1 MVSSSS
7 GRLRRLCSLDNDVIV
22 SILSKLPVISLL
34 RFRCVCK
41 SWRALISD
49 PSFSRMHLSSM
60 NTKSSKLLLG
70 TSPLRSV
77 DYEPLF
83 KHIGGHVERTREL
96 DYPLLPKPATF
107 FHNNNES
114 SFYGFGFDSTTKDYK
129 VVGGS
134 SSKHNT
140 VEVFALKT
148 GSWKIHRDIN
158 GHVRLNGQ
166 GCLLN
171 EALHWVHVD
180 LGSNGSDSITGLQI
194 VSFDLAEETLQVMM
208 PFPHPL
214 PVNRYYIHNWF
225 DFSAG
230 IGTMANCLTLYM
242 ISRHNG
248 VSIWMKKE
256 YGVKESWIEVIIIPL
271 EVLPTKVLS
280 WRPLCISENG
290 EVLIKCCKNSL
301 ALYDPKKKTFMS
313 SFKTHVEY
321 WFESTTYIS
330 DHISDQR
337 EAISPEAITM
347 EKKGAKEEVV
357 SLEIPASHCRTEKVT
372 CLFEFAVVELKVGL
386 HCEECIKKILKAIK
400 KIEDIETY
408 DVDTQLNKVIVT
420 GNVTTEQVIRALQK
434 IKKTAIPWNQ
444 QDEATS

>member
-7 GRLRRLCSLDNDVIV
+7 GRLRRLCSLDNDAIV
-22 SILSKLPVISLL
+22 SILSKLPVKSLI

-41 SWRALISD
+41 SWCALISD
-49 PSFSRMHLSSM
+49 PSFARMHLSSM
-60 NTKSSKLLLG
+60 NTKSFKLLLG

-83 KHIGGHVERTREL
+83 KYIGGHVERTREL
-96 DYPLLPKPATF
+96 DYPVMIPTSSSKFFGSFNGLICLALDYDNIILWNPCTGDSKLLPKPATF

-114 SFYGFGFDSTTKDYK
+114 SFYGFGYDSTTKDYK

-134 SSKHNT
+134 SNHNT

-158 GHVRLNGQ
+158 RHVRLNGQ

-180 LGSNGSDSITGLQI
+180 LRSNGSDSIIVLQI
-194 VSFDLAEETLQVMM
+194 VSFDLVEETLQVMM
-208 PFPHPL
+208 PFPHPF
-214 PVNRYYIHNWF
+214 PVNQYYIHNRLN
-225 DFSAG
+225 FSAG

-242 ISRHNG
+242 ISRHDG
-248 VSIWMKKE
+248 VSIWMMKE
-256 YGVKESWIEVIIIPL
+256 YGVKESWIEVIRIPL

-313 SFKTHVEY
+313 SFETHVEY

-337 EAISPEAITM
+337 EAITYLETLVSP
-347 EKKGAKEEVV
+347 
-357 SLEIPASHCRTEKVT
+357 
-372 CLFEFAVVELKVGL
+372 
-386 HCEECIKKILKAIK
+386 
-400 KIEDIETY
+400 
-408 DVDTQLNKVIVT
+408 QT
-420 GNVTTEQVIRALQK
+420 GNDAG
-434 IKKTAIPWNQ
+434 
-444 QDEATS
+444 

>member
-22 SILSKLPVISLL
+22 SILSKLPVKSLL

-49 PSFSRMHLSSM
+49 PSFARMHMSS
-60 NTKSSKLLLG
+60 KSSKLLLG

-96 DYPLLPKPATF
+96 DYPVMIPTSSSKFFGSFNGLICLSLDYDNIILWNSCTGDSKLLPKPATF

-114 SFYGFGFDSTTKDYK
+114 SFYGFGYDSTTKDYK

-134 SSKHNT
+134 SNHNT
-140 VEVFALKT
+140 VE
-148 GSWKIHRDIN
+148 
-158 GHVRLNGQ
+158 

-194 VSFDLAEETLQVMM
+194 VSFDLAEETLQVMV

-214 PVNRYYIHNWF
+214 PVNQYYIP
-225 DFSAG
+225 G
-230 IGTMANCLTLYM
+230 IGTMANCLTLYT

-248 VSIWMKKE
+248 VSIWVMKE
-256 YGVKESWIEVIIIPL
+256 YGVKESWIEVIRIPL
-271 EVLPTKVLS
+271 EVLPTK
-280 WRPLCISENG
+280 
-290 EVLIKCCKNSL
+290 
-301 ALYDPKKKTFMS
+301 
-313 SFKTHVEY
+313 
-321 WFESTTYIS
+321 
-330 DHISDQR
+330 
-337 EAISPEAITM
+337 
-347 EKKGAKEEVV
+347 
-357 SLEIPASHCRTEKVT
+357 
-372 CLFEFAVVELKVGL
+372 VVELKVGL

-420 GNVTTEQVIRALQK
+420 GNVTTEQVIRALEK
-434 IKKTAIPWNQ
+434 IKKTAIPWDQ